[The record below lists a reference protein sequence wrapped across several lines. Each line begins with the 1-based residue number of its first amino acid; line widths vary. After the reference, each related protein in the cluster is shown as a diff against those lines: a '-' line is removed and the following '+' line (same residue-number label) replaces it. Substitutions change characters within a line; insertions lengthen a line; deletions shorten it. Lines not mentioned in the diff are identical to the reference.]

1 LRQLFVACGGFFV
14 VTQGFTRQEVMA
26 LTGLKSGRLSYFD
39 RTGLVQ
45 PEKIGDLKH
54 PVVLY
59 TWEQLLELRAIVK
72 LGEQLS
78 LQQIRQVLKVL
89 QEQGYSKQLFDK
101 PLLFINSSLCIET
114 GKNELGERLV
124 SEVLGKHKGQ
134 LVFQWVAPLGE
145 LIQEIKEEAQKNPA
159 INRES
164 FEKRA
169 KFAKTA

>member
-1 LRQLFVACGGFFV
+1 VL
-14 VTQGFTRQEVMA
+14 TQGFTRKEVMA
-26 LTGLKSGRLSYFD
+26 LTGLKSGRLSYLD

-59 TWEQLLELRAIVK
+59 TWGQLLELRTIAK

-78 LQQIRQVLKVL
+78 LQQIRQVLKAL
-89 QEQGYSKQLFDK
+89 QEQGYSKHLFDK

-124 SEVLGKHKGQ
+124 AEVLGKHSGQ
-134 LVFQWVAPLGE
+134 LVFQWIAPLGE
-145 LIQEIKEEAQKNPA
+145 LIQEIKEEARKNPA
-159 INRES
+159 INLENFNRRVS
-164 FEKRA
+164 SSKIA
-169 KFAKTA
+169 

>member
-1 LRQLFVACGGFFV
+1 L
-14 VTQGFTRQEVMA
+14 VTQGFTRKEVMA

-59 TWEQLLELRAIVK
+59 TWEQLLELRVIAK

-78 LQQIRQVLKVL
+78 LQQIRQILKAL
-89 QEQGYSKQLFDK
+89 QELGHSNHLFDK

-124 SEVLGKHKGQ
+124 AEVLGKHRGQ
-134 LVFQWVAPLGE
+134 LVFQWIDPLGE
-145 LIQEIKEEAQKNPA
+145 LISEIEEEARKNPA
-159 INRES
+159 INLEN
-164 FEKRA
+164 FKKRI
-169 KFAKTA
+169 KPTKTA